1 MIIKPAKVLG
11 MELFEF
17 AHKGVTGHLYVDDKH
32 ATIYDVMSAN
42 RNKGECL
49 ETLGMLKAA
58 SEANNKIFGGT
69 VALNP
74 TMKHIYQKLE
84 ITEYDNE

>member
-1 MIIKPAKVLG
+1 MFIEEVKVMG
-11 MELFEF
+11 MDLFKF
-17 AHKGVTGHLYVDDKH
+17 THKGVSGHLFVNNKH
-32 ATIYDVMSAN
+32 ATIYDVMSKN

-49 ETLGMLKAA
+49 ETLGMLKEEY
-58 SEANNKIFGGT
+58 EANNKIFGGT

-84 ITEYDNE
+84 IKEYQ